1 MKKDAEVFV
10 VHDYVKLALAQDGN
24 DVLVLGYRVELTDGE
39 REIVKTLLEAARPMH
54 KSELSHLA
62 KIAEN
67 SLAVHIANI
76 NKKALPITG
85 RKLLV
90 GNRQGEYK
98 VSDNI

>member
-24 DVLVLGYRVELTDGE
+24 DVLVLGYRLGLTDSE
-39 REIVKTLLEAARPMH
+39 REIVKILLEASRPMY
-54 KSELSHLA
+54 KSKLSMLVD
-62 KIAEN
+62 IAEN

-90 GNRQGEYK
+90 GNRQGEYM